1 MMREATQRHAPGTCD
16 SGITRMNQMRVMLR
30 PVQRE
35 DLEILFRQVNE
46 PEGMRMVGSVRDSH
60 TDRDAYMARWETIFA
75 NAKVIP
81 RAIVLPGGDGRDG
94 GDGRGGSG
102 GGEVIAGSIACFE
115 RVAEPSRPCRI
126 LPGPEIGYW
135 LGRAFWGQGIASE
148 AVRLFLGEVTTR
160 PLFARAA
167 SDNVGSIRVLEKA
180 GFMEI
185 GREMFFAN
193 MRGADGKGEEIEE
206 TLMVVGLTG

>member
-1 MMREATQRHAPGTCD
+1 MTEAEGK
-16 SGITRMNQMRVMLR
+16 SGIWVSLR
-30 PVQRE
+30 EVRRE
-35 DLEILFRQVNE
+35 DLETLFRQVNE

-60 TDRDAYMARWETIFA
+60 TNHDAYMARWETIFA

-81 RAIVLPGGDGRDG
+81 RAIVVPGGD
-94 GDGRGGSG
+94 

-135 LGRAFWGQGIASE
+135 LGRAFWGKGIASE
-148 AVRLFLGEVTTR
+148 AVRQFVAEVPRR
-160 PLFARAA
+160 PLYARAA
-167 SDNVGSIRVLEKA
+167 SDNVASIRVLQKA
-180 GFMEI
+180 GFREI

-193 MRGADGKGEEIEE
+193 MRGQEIEE
-206 TLMVVGLTG
+206 TLMVVE

>member
-1 MMREATQRHAPGTCD
+1 MTKGEGTSGNRVSLREVR
-16 SGITRMNQMRVMLR
+16 
-30 PVQRE
+30 RE

-46 PEGMRMVGSVRDSH
+46 PEGMRMVGSVRDTH
-60 TDRDAYMARWETIFA
+60 TDHAAYMARWETIFA

-81 RAIVLPGGDGRDG
+81 RAIVVAGDGG
-94 GDGRGGSG
+94 NTGGGS
-102 GGEVIAGSIACFE
+102 EVIAGSIACFE
-115 RVAEPSRPCRI
+115 RVLEPSRPCRI

-135 LGRAFWGQGIASE
+135 LGQAFWGKGIASE

-167 SDNVGSIRVLEKA
+167 SDNVGSIRVLQKA
-180 GFMEI
+180 GFKEI

-193 MRGADGKGEEIEE
+193 MRGQEIEE
-206 TLMVVGLTG
+206 TLMVAGEQ

>member
-1 MMREATQRHAPGTCD
+1 
-16 SGITRMNQMRVMLR
+16 MNQMRVTLR

-81 RAIVLPGGDGRDG
+81 RAIILSGGDMSGEGEG
-94 GDGRGGSG
+94 GEGS
-102 GGEVIAGSIACFE
+102 EVIAGSIACFE

-135 LGRAFWGQGIASE
+135 LGRAFWGKGIASE
-148 AVRLFLGEVTTR
+148 AVRLFVAEVPTR
-160 PLFARAA
+160 PLYARAS
-167 SDNVGSIRVLEKA
+167 SDNVASLRVLQKA
-180 GFMEI
+180 GFREI

-193 MRGADGKGEEIEE
+193 MRGQEIEE
-206 TLMVVGLTG
+206 TLMVVG